1 MTLVFLSTL
10 IALGF
15 LLAHNAVFARAVAQ
29 RHPPTGRFVPTSLG
43 ALHVIDEGDGPPVLF
58 LHGASSSTRVWRAAL
73 REAWVGI
80 GRRII
85 IDRPGHGHSAREGGA
100 RAATLGAQAQ
110 AVVEALD
117 ELAVQ
122 RAVVVA
128 HSWAGALAMRMALD
142 FPERVG
148 GLVLLA
154 PVTHAWPGGVSWY
167 YRLAAAPLIGPLFA
181 WTLVPPVGRL
191 WAPNSIA
198 HVFAPQPVPDGYVEE
213 AAISL
218 VLRPRAF
225 VANARDAAGLNTEVR
240 AQQHRYHEI
249 KCPVT
254 IISGDRDGVVW
265 THLHS
270 EGTARDVAGARF
282 ILLPGV
288 GHMPHHAA
296 SERVIEEIRNLTA
309 RPGAAGRRVSDRL
322 GEPSS

>member
-1 MTLVFLSTL
+1 MTLFFLSTL
-10 IALGF
+10 VVLAV
-15 LLAHNAVFARAVAQ
+15 LLIHNAAFVRAVTM
-29 RHPPTGRFVPTSLG
+29 RHPPTGRLVPTSLG
-43 ALHVIDEGDGPPVLF
+43 ALHVIDEGEGPPVLF

-73 REAWVGI
+73 GEAWDGI

-117 ELAVQ
+117 ELALQ

-128 HSWAGALAMRMALD
+128 HSWAGALAMRMAID

-154 PVTHAWPGGVSWY
+154 PVTHPWPGGVSWY
-167 YRLAAAPLIGPLFA
+167 YRLAAMPLIGPLFA
-181 WTLVPPVGRL
+181 WTLVPPVGRV
-191 WAPNSIA
+191 WAPRSIA
-198 HVFAPQPVPDGYVEE
+198 HVFAPQAVPDGYVEK

-218 VLRPRAF
+218 VLRPPAF
-225 VANARDAAGLNTEVR
+225 VANARDATGLNAEVK
-240 AQQHRYHEI
+240 AQQVRYGEI
-249 KCPVT
+249 ECPVT
-254 IISGDRDGVVW
+254 IVSGGSDAVVW
-265 THLHS
+265 PRLHAES
-270 EGTARDVAGARF
+270 TARDVAGAR
-282 ILLPGV
+282 LVVLPGV

-296 SERVIEEIRNLTA
+296 PEIVIREIEALTA
-309 RPGAAGRRVSDRL
+309 RTDVVVRSVSDRL